1 MVRGPSQANSKP
13 RIGRDLVRLLV
24 LMHSLLFPPLVSI
37 LVASPLARAP
47 EPSLRI
53 VGGDETKACNFPS
66 AAFIKE
72 EQESRCTGTL
82 VHPQIVT
89 TAKHCVGGFM
99 TFGFGE
105 HGEFGRVT
113 GVCKASPDNT
123 DMAYCKLT
131 KPVTKVPIVPIL
143 MGCELEALKAG
154 VMVSLVGYGN
164 SANKSEDGGVK
175 RDVETP
181 IHDAPGQSGARD
193 DEILLGHAEKGS
205 CNGDS
210 GGPAYIDLRTVDGFK
225 DKPGA
230 GWRVFGVTSRKGPGG
245 GNCASTS
252 VYGIIAEMVPWI
264 EEDSGI
270 DITPCFDADGSWNP
284 GPECKDF
291 PEVQASGNW
300 PSCQAKINRGASA
313 VCGQAVKDS
322 GGSDNPSQ
330 GTPGASDSSGSPN
343 ESSKGGGSGKGD
355 NSSCNS
361 VSDSRGLFGTLLLS
375 VFLLLS
381 GRRRRNRGL
390 GSTAS

>member
-1 MVRGPSQANSKP
+1 MPSLS
-13 RIGRDLVRLLV
+13 
-24 LMHSLLFPPLVSI
+24 SLLATSLLIS
-37 LVASPLARAP
+37 SSQGS

-53 VGGDETKACNFPS
+53 VGGNETKSCFFPS
-66 AAFIKE
+66 TLLIKE
-72 EQESRCTGTL
+72 ELESRCTGTL

-113 GVCKASPDNT
+113 GVCKASPEHT

-131 KPVTKVPIVPIL
+131 KPVENVPIVPIL
-143 MGCELEALKAG
+143 MGCELEALSAG
-154 VMVSLVGYGN
+154 VMVSLVGYGH
-164 SANKSEDGGVK
+164 SGDQAADGGVK

-181 IHDAPGQSGARD
+181 IHDAPGESGARE

-210 GGPAYIDLRTVDGFK
+210 GGPAYIDLRQVDGFK

-252 VYGIIAEMVPWI
+252 VYGIIANMVPWI

-270 DITPCFDADGSWNP
+270 DITPCFDADGTWNP
-284 GPECKDF
+284 GPDCKDF
-291 PEVQASGNW
+291 PEVQASGEW
-300 PSCQAKINRGASA
+300 PSCQAKINEGVSA
-313 VCGQAVKDS
+313 VCGQPTKDPS
-322 GGSDNPSQ
+322 GSSSSNQ
-330 GTPGASDSSGSPN
+330 NSSGST
-343 ESSKGGGSGKGD
+343 SGSGSSNNASGQGD
-355 NSSCNS
+355 GDDEGACALAPNP
-361 VSDSRGLFGTLLLS
+361 RGSAAALVLTGLVLLL
-375 VFLLLS
+375 
-381 GRRRRNRGL
+381 RRRTGLDLAARGEVE
-390 GSTAS
+390 

>member
-1 MVRGPSQANSKP
+1 MWRELRAGVS
-13 RIGRDLVRLLV
+13 
-24 LMHSLLFPPLVSI
+24 LMLCFSPT
-37 LVASPLARAP
+37 LVASVFLASPAALKS
-47 EPSLRI
+47 EPVLRI
-53 VGGDETKACNFPS
+53 VGGEETKACNFPS
-66 AAFIKE
+66 ALFIKE
-72 EQESRCTGTL
+72 EGDSRCTGTL

-89 TAKHCVGGFM
+89 TAEHCVGGFM
-99 TFGFGE
+99 TFGFGD

-131 KPVTKVPIVPIL
+131 RPVKNIPIVPIL

-164 SANKSEDGGVK
+164 SANQSEDGGVK

-181 IHDAPGQSGARD
+181 IHDAPGESGARE

-210 GGPAYIDLRTVDGFK
+210 GGPAYIDLRKVEGFK

-270 DITPCFDADGSWNP
+270 DITPCFDADGTWNP

-291 PEVQASGNW
+291 PEAQASGEW
-300 PSCQAKINRGASA
+300 PSCEAKVNPGVSA
-313 VCGQAVKDS
+313 VCGEATKDPNAS
-322 GGSDNPSQ
+322 SGSNQDTPGGSDGS
-330 GTPGASDSSGSPN
+330 GTSSSSPNQSGSSDD
-343 ESSKGGGSGKGD
+343 EGGGCDCVVTSPSGGA
-355 NSSCNS
+355 
-361 VSDSRGLFGTLLLS
+361 FGSLVLGS
-375 VFLLLS
+375 FLLL
-381 GRRRRNRGL
+381 GKRRRTR
-390 GSTAS
+390 SY